1 MKLYFITSNR
11 AKLANA
17 KHICKDYDIAIVPH
31 KKLFYGYGYKEPHIQ
46 LREQL
51 LQSSIEN
58 AIHRWEKYVHG
69 RANDSFFFIEDTSVK
84 ISALSSGSEE
94 VPGVDVK
101 YWMEDM
107 TFEKLDAQLKEKG
120 NDRSARV
127 MSHVILYIPFQIRKQ
142 IGIDKEYILFTSHT
156 DGMIS
161 VKEYEIQTNI
171 LYPWL
176 DNKTFN
182 KWFIPEGEC
191 LPMSLLDISRAD
203 RCDFRRGAFEQ
214 MIQFLQDNNLL
225 KHNGGEINMISPKL
239 FSKRLLFC
247 GETCAGKSTAGRYL
261 LEKYGIYHIEAS
273 DFMGVIYHETCGKD
287 TTINRHDFASR
298 LLQAEPTIVA
308 EQVVQYIMS
317 KGLEDNFVVTGF
329 RNNAEIDYFVK
340 NFAILDKYSFYI
352 ESREDVRY
360 DRWERRQRD
369 PHGIYSLEE
378 FARINDV
385 QSGMGVREIR
395 NRRGIQIIKNNY
407 KKHKSY
413 YDALD
418 NVVSDIDTEY
428 EKNVEERIQYF
439 QDTKQLSLEKCI
451 LLTLALEYL
460 KDENTYLTTAQIA
473 KKINAIFPVLEKKK
487 NKNNVSRYF
496 NMSLYPFYELSTKE
510 EKIVYKLSPLGY
522 SEALLMLK
530 HLEKRE

>member
-31 KKLFYGYGYKEPHIQ
+31 KKLFYGYGYQEPRIQ
-46 LREQL
+46 FREQL
-51 LQSSIEN
+51 LQSSIES
-58 AIHRWEKYVHG
+58 AIRRWEKYVHG

-84 ISALSSGSEE
+84 ISALSSEREE
-94 VPGVDVK
+94 IPGVDVK

-107 TFEKLDAQLKEKG
+107 TFEKLDALLKEKG

-127 MSHVILYIPFQIRKQ
+127 MSHVILYIPPQIRKQ
-142 IGIDKEYILFTSHT
+142 IGVDNEYVRFTSHT
-156 DGMIS
+156 DGTILE
-161 VKEYEIQTNI
+161 KEHEFQTNI

-182 KWFIPEGEC
+182 KWFVPNGES
-191 LPMSLLDISRAD
+191 LPMSLLDISSAD
-203 RCDFRRGAFEQ
+203 RSDFRRGAFEQ
-214 MIQFLQDNNLL
+214 MIQFLQDKNLL
-225 KHNGGEINMISPKL
+225 KPKGGDINLMSPKL

-261 LEKYGIYHIEAS
+261 LEKYGLYHIEAS
-273 DFMGVIYHETCGKD
+273 DFMGVIYHETCGRD
-287 TTINRHDFASR
+287 TTINKHDFASR
-298 LLQAEPTIVA
+298 LLKAEPTIIA

-329 RNNAEIDYFVK
+329 RNNAEIDYFIK
-340 NFAILDKYSFYI
+340 SLTISNKFSFYVD
-352 ESREDVRY
+352 SCVNVRF
-360 DRWERRQRD
+360 DRWVRRRRD
-369 PHGIYSLEE
+369 PHGIYSMEE
-378 FARINDV
+378 FIRINDV

-395 NRRGIQIIKNNY
+395 NRKGIRILNNDY
-407 KKHKSY
+407 EKHEPY
-413 YDALD
+413 YDVLD
-418 NVVSDIDTEY
+418 DIVSDIDTIY
-428 EKNVEERIQYF
+428 EENVADRIKHF
-439 QDTKQLSLEKCI
+439 REIKQMSLEKCI
-451 LLTLALEYL
+451 LLALANEYIT
-460 KDENTYLTTAQIA
+460 DENIYFTTAQIA
-473 KKINAIFPVLEKKK
+473 KKINALFPTLKKKK

-496 NMSLYPFYELSTKE
+496 NMSLYPYYELSTRE

-530 HLEKRE
+530 HLEKRK